1 MVFSDYQKID
11 YSKEDK
17 KYWKHHESRLL
28 KEVKELGLNEDFHHN
43 QPMMEEERE
52 GRDGKM
58 RTVEIPSPH
67 GWGTNPNKWWIGKTT
82 CSLYNPVEFNK
93 MKDFRIKYPNDGVNM
108 FATVGVGISTC
119 SHLDHYN
126 KLKGRVIALERAI
139 WDYLRCPECEVEHLE
154 KGHTGGHMFFTGV
167 KGKILIKKKEE
178 QS

>member
-1 MVFSDYQKID
+1 MVFEDYQKVD

-28 KEVKELGLNEDFHHN
+28 KKVKELGLNEDFKHN
-43 QPMMEEERE
+43 QPMMKVERE

-58 RTVEIPSPH
+58 RTVEVPSPH

-82 CSLYNPVEFNK
+82 CLLYTPAEFKN
-93 MKDFRIKYPNDGVNM
+93 MKDFRIKHPGDETNI
-108 FATVGVGISTC
+108 FKPESQGISTC

-139 WDYLRCPECEVEHLE
+139 WDYLRCPGCKIERLE
-154 KGHTGGHMFFTGV
+154 KGHSEAHLPY
-167 KGKILIKKKEE
+167 ILMED
-178 QS
+178 